1 MNEYMNKAQEII
13 NEWND
18 MTPEQQLNFCK
29 ACVCKAIKRGR
40 TLKPLYD
47 LEDASQETYCKM
59 LQRLQD
65 VGKLAKNIEQ
75 RANKGF
81 GDSLAAIV
89 TRAAN
94 ATMEGI
100 AYRHRK
106 DSKAT
111 SQTTTTADGE
121 TLDLLDTIAATA
133 DTETSATIRATLKD
147 FYNSLD
153 DTSKIIFAG
162 LVNGMTERELA
173 PTVGI
178 SHVATHNR
186 MVKIR
191 AQLAEML

>member
-18 MTPEQQLNFCK
+18 MTPEQQLKFCQV
-29 ACVCKAIKRGR
+29 CVCKAIKRGR
-40 TLKPLYD
+40 TLKPGWD
-47 LEDASQETYCKM
+47 LEDATQETYCKM
-59 LQRLQD
+59 LQRLAD
-65 VGKLAKNIEQ
+65 VGTLAKNIER

-81 GDSLAAIV
+81 EDSLAAIV

-106 DSKAT
+106 DSKTT
-111 SQTTTTADGE
+111 SQTTTADGE
-121 TLDLLDTIAATA
+121 TLDILDTVAATN
-133 DTETSATIRATLKD
+133 DTEKAAIIRAMLTD

-153 DTSKIIFAG
+153 SKNKIIFG
-162 LVNGMTERELA
+162 GMMDGKTEREIA
-173 PTVGI
+173 PTVEI
-178 SHVATHNR
+178 SNIAVHNR

>member
-1 MNEYMNKAQEII
+1 MNEYMNKALEII

-40 TLKPLYD
+40 TLKSGYD
-47 LEDASQETYCKM
+47 MEDAVQETYCKM
-59 LQRLQD
+59 LQRLPD
-65 VGKLAKNIEQ
+65 AGTLAKNIER

-106 DSKAT
+106 DSKTT
-111 SQTTTTADGE
+111 SQTTTADGE
-121 TLDLLDTIAATA
+121 PLDLLDTVAAT
-133 DTETSATIRATLKD
+133 
-147 FYNSLD
+147 D
-153 DTSKIIFAG
+153 DT
-162 LVNGMTERELA
+162 
-173 PTVGI
+173 
-178 SHVATHNR
+178 
-186 MVKIR
+186 
-191 AQLAEML
+191 

>member
-29 ACVCKAIKRGR
+29 ACVYKAIKRGR
-40 TLKPLYD
+40 TLKPGYD
-47 LEDASQETYCKM
+47 MEDSVQETYCKM
-59 LQRLQD
+59 LQQLPD
-65 VGKLAKNIEQ
+65 VGMLAKNIER

-81 GDSLAAIV
+81 TDSLPAIV

-106 DSKAT
+106 DSKTT
-111 SQTTTTADGE
+111 SQTTTADGE
-121 TLDLLDTIAATA
+121 TLDILDTVAATN
-133 DTETSATIRATLKD
+133 DTEKAAIIRAMLTD

-153 DTSKIIFAG
+153 SKNKIIFG
-162 LVNGMTERELA
+162 GMMDGKTEREIA
-173 PTVGI
+173 PTVEI
-178 SHVATHNR
+178 SNIAVHNR

>member
-1 MNEYMNKAQEII
+1 MNEYMNKALEII

-40 TLKPLYD
+40 TLKSGYD
-47 LEDASQETYCKM
+47 MEDAVQETYCKM
-59 LQRLQD
+59 LQRLPD
-65 VGKLAKNIEQ
+65 AGTLAKNIER

-106 DSKAT
+106 DSKTT
-111 SQTTTTADGE
+111 SQTTTADGE
-121 TLDLLDTIAATA
+121 PLDLLDTVAATD
-133 DTETSATIRATLKD
+133 DTETSAIFRAALTD

-153 DTSKIIFAG
+153 SKNKIIFG
-162 LVNGMTERELA
+162 GMMEGKTEREIA
-173 PTVGI
+173 PSVDI
-178 SHVATHNR
+178 SNIAVHNR

-191 AQLAEML
+191 AALAAMI

>member
-18 MTPEQQLNFCK
+18 MTPEQQLKFCQV
-29 ACVCKAIKRGR
+29 CVCKAIKRGR
-40 TLKPLYD
+40 TLKPGWD
-47 LEDASQETYCKM
+47 LEDATQETYCKM
-59 LQRLQD
+59 LQRLAD
-65 VGKLAKNIEQ
+65 VGTLAKNIER

-81 GDSLAAIV
+81 EDSLAAIV

-106 DSKAT
+106 DSKTT

-121 TLDLLDTIAATA
+121 TLDILDTIAATD
-133 DTETSATIRATLKD
+133 DTEKVATIRATLTD

-153 DTSKIIFAG
+153 SKNKIIFD
-162 LVNGMTERELA
+162 GMMEGKTEREIA
-173 PTVGI
+173 PTVEI
-178 SHVATHNR
+178 SNIAVHNR
-186 MVKIR
+186 MAKIR
-191 AQLAEML
+191 AALAEML

>member
-29 ACVCKAIKRGR
+29 ACVCKAIKQRR
-40 TLKPLYD
+40 TLKPGYD
-47 LEDASQETYCKM
+47 MEDAIQETYCKM
-59 LQRLQD
+59 LQRLPD
-65 VGKLAKNIEQ
+65 VGTLAKNIEQ

-89 TRAAN
+89 IRAAN

-100 AYRHRK
+100 VYRHRK

-121 TLDLLDTIAATA
+121 TLDLLDTVAATD
-133 DTETSATIRATLKD
+133 DTEKAATIRATLTD

-153 DTSKIIFAG
+153 SKDKIIFCG
-162 LVNGMTERELA
+162 VMEGKTEQEIA
-173 PTVGI
+173 PAVEITNIAVHKRIG
-178 SHVATHNR
+178 
-186 MVKIR
+186 KIR
-191 AQLAEML
+191 AGLAALL

>member
-18 MTPEQQLNFCK
+18 MTPEQQLKFCQV
-29 ACVCKAIKRGR
+29 CVCKAIKRGR
-40 TLKPLYD
+40 TLKPGWD
-47 LEDASQETYCKM
+47 LEDATQETYCKM
-59 LQRLQD
+59 LQRLAD
-65 VGKLAKNIEQ
+65 VGTLAKNIER

-81 GDSLAAIV
+81 TDSLPAIV

-106 DSKAT
+106 DSKTT
-111 SQTTTTADGE
+111 SQTTTADGE
-121 TLDLLDTIAATA
+121 TLDILDTVAATN
-133 DTETSATIRATLKD
+133 DTEKAAIIRAMLTD

-153 DTSKIIFAG
+153 SKNKIIFG
-162 LVNGMTERELA
+162 GMMEGKTEREIA
-173 PTVGI
+173 PTVEI
-178 SHVATHNR
+178 SNIAVHNR

>member
-18 MTPEQQLNFCK
+18 MTPEQQLKFCQV
-29 ACVCKAIKRGR
+29 CVCKAIKRGR
-40 TLKPLYD
+40 TLKPGWD
-47 LEDASQETYCKM
+47 LEDATQETYCKM
-59 LQRLQD
+59 LQRLAD
-65 VGKLAKNIEQ
+65 VGTLAKNIER

-81 GDSLAAIV
+81 TDSLPAIV

-106 DSKAT
+106 DSKTT
-111 SQTTTTADGE
+111 SQTTTADGE
-121 TLDLLDTIAATA
+121 TLDILDTVAATN
-133 DTETSATIRATLKD
+133 DTEKAAIIRAMLTD

-153 DTSKIIFAG
+153 SKNKIIFG
-162 LVNGMTERELA
+162 GMMDGKTEREIA
-173 PTVGI
+173 PTVEI
-178 SHVATHNR
+178 SNIAVHNR

>member
-18 MTPEQQLNFCK
+18 MTPEQQLKFCQV
-29 ACVCKAIKRGR
+29 CVCKAIKRGR
-40 TLKPLYD
+40 TLKPGWD
-47 LEDASQETYCKM
+47 LEDATQETYCKM
-59 LQRLQD
+59 LQRLAD
-65 VGKLAKNIEQ
+65 VGTLAKNIER

-81 GDSLAAIV
+81 EDSLAAIV

-106 DSKAT
+106 DSKTT
-111 SQTTTTADGE
+111 SQTTTADGE
-121 TLDLLDTIAATA
+121 TLDILDTVAATN
-133 DTETSATIRATLKD
+133 DTEKAAIIRAMLTD

-153 DTSKIIFAG
+153 SKDKVIFG
-162 LVNGMTERELA
+162 GMMEGKTEREIA
-173 PTVGI
+173 PTVEI
-178 SHVATHNR
+178 SNIAVHNR